1 MADTDDFASVD
12 DLEASWHALTD
23 EEKTRAKKLIAY
35 ASDLI
40 RSYRRWDKVSSLTR
54 ERICCAA
61 VRRAMEADSNGA
73 PSGASSMSET
83 AGPFQATYSFQ
94 NPTGDLRLRPSE
106 EKELGGRRR
115 LLAGALDM
123 STGKVVAP

>member
-40 RSYRRWDKVSSLTR
+40 RSYRRWDKVSSITR

-83 AGPFQATYSFQ
+83 ADHSKPPTASRTQPATFDC
-94 NPTGDLRLRPSE
+94 GRA
-106 EKELGGRRR
+106 RRR
-115 LLAGALDM
+115 NLAEGDASSPGP
-123 STGKVVAP
+123 ST

>member
-40 RSYRRWDKVSSLTR
+40 RSYRRWDKVSNLTR

-61 VRRAMEADSNGA
+61 VGA
-73 PSGASSMSET
+73 QWKPIPMAHHQEP
-83 AGPFQATYSFQ
+83 AA
-94 NPTGDLRLRPSE
+94 
-106 EKELGGRRR
+106 
-115 LLAGALDM
+115 
-123 STGKVVAP
+123 

>member
-40 RSYRRWDKVSSLTR
+40 RSYR
-54 ERICCAA
+54 
-61 VRRAMEADSNGA
+61 
-73 PSGASSMSET
+73 
-83 AGPFQATYSFQ
+83 
-94 NPTGDLRLRPSE
+94 
-106 EKELGGRRR
+106 
-115 LLAGALDM
+115 
-123 STGKVVAP
+123 

>member
-40 RSYRRWDKVSSLTR
+40 RSYRRWDKVSNLTR

-83 AGPFQATYSFQ
+83 AGPFQA
-94 NPTGDLRLRPSE
+94 PTASRTPPATSDCGRA
-106 EKELGGRRR
+106 RRR
-115 LLAGALDM
+115 SLAEGDASSREP
-123 STGKVVAP
+123 ST

>member
-40 RSYRRWDKVSSLTR
+40 RSYRRWDRSAASPVSAS
-54 ERICCAA
+54 AA
-61 VRRAMEADSNGA
+61 LPLGA
-73 PSGASSMSET
+73 PWKPIPMALPP
-83 AGPFQATYSFQ
+83 A
-94 NPTGDLRLRPSE
+94 
-106 EKELGGRRR
+106 
-115 LLAGALDM
+115 LAA
-123 STGKVVAP
+123 